1 MSKEKIEDL
10 DIEETYVED
19 VDINYEE
26 EYPEIDFSVL
36 DGLSDDEAI
45 IELNKMIADNDEVI
59 ERDFLSSLVEQ
70 NDERVVYYE
79 VENIYGKK
87 KSKRYRNRL
96 F

>member
-59 ERDFLSSLVEQ
+59 ERDFLSSLVKKNEK
-70 NDERVVYYE
+70 RVVYYE

-87 KSKRYRNRL
+87 KSKR
-96 F
+96 